1 MLEVTLGL
9 EILEALR
16 EHAKDIENDEIPT
29 WHVDRPN
36 NGDRYYYWYRDAFD
50 VLCLAAFCSKT
61 GKQVGGG
68 ASAIDHLLA
77 SKHGDAVSPLGIVT
91 VERRAA

>member
-16 EHAKDIENDEIPT
+16 EHAKDIDDDEIPT
-29 WHVDRPN
+29 WHVDRPY

>member
-16 EHAKDIENDEIPT
+16 EHAKDIDADEIPT

-36 NGDRYYYWYRDAFD
+36 DGDRYYYCIGMRST
-50 VLCLAAFCSKT
+50 FCVWRHFA
-61 GKQVGGG
+61 QRQ
-68 ASAIDHLLA
+68 ASRSVVVH
-77 SKHGDAVSPLGIVT
+77 
-91 VERRAA
+91 RRLTTY